1 MASAETG
8 VAAGL
13 VVVDKPGGMTSHDVV
28 SRCRRLFGTRK
39 VGHAGTLD
47 PMATGVLVVGI
58 ARATKI
64 LGLLTATA
72 KSYSATIRLG
82 RTTSTD
88 DAEGEVLQDV
98 PAGSVTDDAIVA
110 AIDAMMDAAAAWGP
124 IDILV
129 NNAGIQKTVPIGE
142 ATAEIWDA
150 IIAVNLSGAF
160 HTMRHALPGMGERGF
175 GRVVNI
181 ASVHGLVASKDKAP
195 YVASKFGL
203 VGMSK
208 VAALEYAACGNRET
222 GGVTVNCICPGWT
235 ETAII
240 EPQVAARAA
249 EHGGDRAAGI
259 ASLLAE
265 KQPSQRTSDP
275 SEIGALAAWLCHA
288 QAHNITG
295 ASFPVDGG
303 WTAQ

>member
-110 AIDAMMDAAAAWGP
+110 AIDAMRGQISQRPSAVSAVKVGGKRAYQLVREGREVELPLRTVRIDRFFLLGIRRAGP
-124 IDILV
+124 FVDLDVEVDCSSGTYIRALARDLGGALGV
-129 NNAGIQKTVPIGE
+129 GGHL
-142 ATAEIWDA
+142 TALRRTR
-150 IIAVNLSGAF
+150 V
-160 HTMRHALPGMGERGF
+160 
-175 GRVVNI
+175 GR
-181 ASVHGLVASKDKAP
+181 
-195 YVASKFGL
+195 FGL
-203 VGMSK
+203 DE
-208 VAALEYAACGNRET
+208 ARTLE
-222 GGVTVNCICPGWT
+222 
-235 ETAII
+235 
-240 EPQVAARAA
+240 QLA
-249 EHGGDRAAGI
+249 EHPRLSYSLDEACLLAFPRRDITAAQAADASHGRPLTAAGI
-259 ASLLAE
+259 DGVWAAADPGGRVIALLEDRGA
-265 KQPSQRTSDP
+265 TSKSVVVLRP
-275 SEIGALAAWLCHA
+275 ATM
-288 QAHNITG
+288 Q
-295 ASFPVDGG
+295 GG
-303 WTAQ
+303 V